1 MILIAELIS
10 HFVNGI
16 ANNLKYNIMAKMVK
30 KAQAGDMVSKIKSA
44 AKKADSTVRKTG
56 MNFGPK
62 TGENPYKKVAD
73 LSRTPMQRLLSKDKE
88 EMKKGGKMKKA
99 KSGGAFGMLSVKA
112 GIDKNPNPTQA
123 DRIAGAKGMAKK
135 GAKVAK
141 KMKSGGTV
149 SMQLGSY
156 TRTIGKN
163 YSGKAKMGKS
173 MGKCKY
179 GC

>member
-1 MILIAELIS
+1 MGVKVVKRGALQNKLEDKD
-10 HFVNGI
+10 FQ
-16 ANNLKYNIMAKMVK
+16 K
-30 KAQAGDMVSKIKSA
+30 KAI
-44 AKKADSTVRKTG
+44 STAESMR
-56 MNFGPK
+56 P
-62 TGENPYKKVAD
+62 A
-73 LSRTPMQRLLSKDKE
+73 
-88 EMKKGGKMKKA
+88 MKKGGMMMKKKA
-99 KSGGAFGMLSVKA
+99 ANGTKFGMLSVKA

-156 TRTIGKN
+156 KGTIGKN
-163 YSGKAKMGKS
+163 TKGKATKAVGLTKAKYGKS